1 MTDCAPCRPADQTS
15 EPGEANPDAV
25 AASAVSGDES
35 APDRPATRR
44 NIYIRHVRFAD
55 CDPARIVFYPR
66 FFELFDR
73 ATEELFHSVGFYW
86 DKEFGANGLNG
97 LPLVDASARFLSPAW
112 FGDTLEIES
121 WIDEWKGKVFVVEH
135 RIRAG
140 DREIAE
146 GREVR
151 VWAMD
156 APDRPSGIRAV
167 PMPDEIRARFEQ

>member
-25 AASAVSGDES
+25 AASADAA

-44 NIYIRHVRFAD
+44 NTYIRHVRFAD

-121 WIDEWKGKVFVVEH
+121 WIEEWRRKTFLIRHDVFKDGALAV
-135 RIRAG
+135 
-140 DREIAE
+140 E
-146 GREVR
+146 GRELR
-151 VWAMD
+151 AWAVD
-156 APDRPSGIRAV
+156 DPERPNGIRADVV
-167 PMPDEIRARFEQ
+167 PDSVKALFED

>member
-25 AASAVSGDES
+25 AASADAA

-44 NIYIRHVRFAD
+44 NTYIRHVRFAD

-73 ATEELFHSVGFYW
+73 ATEELFHSVGFFW